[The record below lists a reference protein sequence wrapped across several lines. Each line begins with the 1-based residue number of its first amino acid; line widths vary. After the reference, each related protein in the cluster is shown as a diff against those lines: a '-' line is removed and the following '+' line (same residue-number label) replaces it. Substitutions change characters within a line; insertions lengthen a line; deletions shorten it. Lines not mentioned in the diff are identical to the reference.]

1 MDPFDAVLG
10 WQRLDPRMLLVH
22 PVRDIGRFLPALIGV
37 LLFGHNTD
45 LGGWW
50 AVVAVGLPIAL
61 GLARYLTTSYRITT
75 GRVEVRHG
83 LLNKRVVSAS
93 LDRVRTVD
101 ITASPIHRLLGL
113 VTLRIGTGQ
122 SGGKSEERL
131 ALDGV
136 AVPAAAALRER
147 LLHLTSPTHLEGAE
161 GADGAE
167 GAEGSERTDGRRT
180 VLALD
185 LRWIRFAPLTSSGI
199 VIAGAALG
207 VLAQS
212 IHTLEF
218 APSIDLDRVERL
230 GLLLLVILGVVG
242 FLVTICVLA
251 VVGYLLTNFGFV
263 LSHTGADGSW
273 HLRRGLFTTRET
285 TLDDARVSGVSIG
298 EPLGLRLAGGAR
310 LSAIVTGLDRK
321 QKASSVLVPPAP
333 RGEVDRVAEEVLRL
347 SSPVTTELVTHGPV
361 AHRRRWTRAMVPA
374 GILAVAALVA
384 AYAVSWSFLLLAVV
398 VVAGAA
404 FLAHDRWAGLG
415 HALVDQHLVAR
426 SGSLDRRR
434 EVLHTPSV
442 IGWNLKATWFQRRV
456 GLTDL
461 VATTAG
467 GRQRVR
473 VLDLGEGPATAL
485 AVTGTPGLLDQFLAD
500 PLSPHLRKQAQ

>member
-1 MDPFDAVLG
+1 MDPFDVVLG

-37 LLFGHNTD
+37 LLFGHTTEW
-45 LGGWW
+45 GGWW
-50 AVVAVGLPIAL
+50 GVVAVGVPIAL
-61 GLARYLTTSYRITT
+61 GLARYLTTSYRITG

-101 ITASPIHRLLGL
+101 ITASPIHRVLGL

-136 AVPAAAALRER
+136 ARPAAAALRES
-147 LLHLTSPTHLEGAE
+147 LLHTTSTGEE
-161 GADGAE
+161 DGPA
-167 GAEGSERTDGRRT
+167 GDSGRRV
-180 VLALD
+180 VLSLD
-185 LRWIRFAPLTSSGI
+185 LGWVRFAPLTSSGI

-207 VLAQS
+207 LVVQS
-212 IHTLEF
+212 LHTLEF

-230 GLLLLVILGVVG
+230 GLALLVILGLVG

-263 LSHTGADGSW
+263 LSHTGVDGSW

-285 TLDDARVSGVSIG
+285 TLDDARLSGVSIG

-321 QKASSVLVPPAP
+321 QKGSSVLVPPAP
-333 RGEVDRVAEEVLRL
+333 RAEVDRVAQEVLRL
-347 SSPVTTELVTHGPV
+347 TAPVTSELVTHGRL

-374 GILAVAALVA
+374 GVLALASLVA
-384 AYAVSWSFLLLAVV
+384 AYAVSWTFLLLAVAV
-398 VVAGAA
+398 LAGAA
-404 FLAHDRWAGLG
+404 FLAHDRWSGLG
-415 HALVDQHLVAR
+415 HALVDDHLVAR

-434 EVLHTPSV
+434 EALHTPSV
-442 IGWNLKATWFQRRV
+442 IGWNLRATWFQRRV

-467 GRQRVR
+467 GRQHVR
-473 VLDLGEGPATAL
+473 VLDLDETSATAL
-485 AVTGTPGLLDQFLAD
+485 ALSGTPGLLDQFLA
-500 PLSPHLRKQAQ
+500 